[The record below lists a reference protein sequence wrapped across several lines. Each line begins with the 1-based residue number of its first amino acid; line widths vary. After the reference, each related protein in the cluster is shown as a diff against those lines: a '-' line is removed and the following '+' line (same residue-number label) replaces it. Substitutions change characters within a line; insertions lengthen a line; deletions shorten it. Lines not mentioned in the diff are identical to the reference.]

1 MSRWRKPNEKKII
14 VGKVGCIS
22 LAIIFAGEIWGISIY
37 RRECD
42 TNWRLAKKLFNVES
56 ALQEIDE
63 IWKLQSLTQVTP
75 YCY

>member
-14 VGKVGCIS
+14 VGIVGCIS
-22 LAIIFAGEIWGISIY
+22 LAIIFVGEIWGISIY

-42 TNWRLAKKLFNVES
+42 TNWRLAKKLSNAES

-63 IWKLQSLTQVTP
+63 IWKLQSLTQVTT